1 MAWITAASFL
11 AAVYLLLYNVN
22 DIVNEYKEKE
32 AREAKEAMKLVH
44 SLDSIN
50 NALVLSL
57 EDIKK
62 SVTINYGDIQQ
73 EFSAIKLQLLVQDKK
88 IGILSGHITGYEDMI
103 RKEFSELDNT
113 LKSFVAVNNDS
124 LTIKYFKR

>member
-11 AAVYLLLYNVN
+11 VAINILLYNAK
-22 DIVNEYKEKE
+22 DIVKKYKEKE
-32 AREAKEAMKLVH
+32 DNEAKAAMKLVH

-62 SVTINYGDIQQ
+62 NVTLTYGDFQH
-73 EFSAIKLQLLVQDKK
+73 EFTSIKLQLLVQDKK
-88 IGILSGHITGYEDMI
+88 IEILSGHITGYEDMI
-103 RKEFSELDNT
+103 RKEFLELDNT
-113 LKSFVAVNNDS
+113 LKRFVAVNNDS